1 MGLAIGMA
9 CCILIQLYIQDEF
22 KYDQYPER
30 NDRIYRLVT
39 TCSTAD
45 RVERETAKSAIAW
58 GWMLTDAFPEVEGFT
73 RIKSPLVSWLVA
85 YPDAVGA
92 ETGSA
97 AFHCCAYCAREH
109 LRYD

>member
-39 TCSTAD
+39 TYSTAD

-58 GWMLTDAFPEVEGFT
+58 
-73 RIKSPLVSWLVA
+73 VS
-85 YPDAVGA
+85 
-92 ETGSA
+92 
-97 AFHCCAYCAREH
+97 
-109 LRYD
+109 

>member
-1 MGLAIGMA
+1 MGQAAGMA
-9 CCILIQLYIQDEF
+9 CCILILLYIQDEF

-39 TCSTAD
+39 TCTTAD
-45 RVERETAKSAIAW
+45 RVERGTAKSAITW

-92 ETGSA
+92 EPGSA
-97 AFHCCAYCAREH
+97 AFHGCAYYAREH
-109 LRYD
+109 LQYD